1 MSMLKRFAMMFFML
15 KMLLLPAML
24 AAQQPPL
31 GQRKEGTEM
40 IRRIACLVTVGLML
54 SCVTATAGKSE
65 KEAAAVS
72 AAEKWLAVVDKGKYE
87 ESWKEA
93 AEYFKNAVKQKQWE
107 QSLQAVRNPLG
118 KLISRKVNSKTYM
131 TSLPG
136 APDGEYVIIQF
147 DTSFE
152 NKKKAVETVT
162 TMMDKGGGWRV
173 SGYYIR

>member
-1 MSMLKRFAMMFFML
+1 
-15 KMLLLPAML
+15 
-24 AAQQPPL
+24 
-31 GQRKEGTEM
+31 M
-40 IRRIACLVTVGLML
+40 IRRIAWLVTVGLML
-54 SCVTATAGKSE
+54 SGVTATAGNSE

-87 ESWKEA
+87 ESWKAA

-118 KLISRKVNSKTYM
+118 KVISRKVNSKTYM

-147 DTSFE
+147 DTAFE
-152 NKKKAVETVT
+152 NKKKAVETIT
-162 TMMDKGGGWRV
+162 TMMDEGGNWRV
-173 SGYYIR
+173 CGYYIR